1 MKKSFIA
8 LVAPLAMTLL
18 LAGCNQTKKTLG
30 LGRDTPDEF
39 TVLDRPPL
47 TVPPSIGLRP
57 PLEKGEDTSSYPH
70 DPKNEARKALFKKE
84 SRPHTRSERSQIE
97 RMLLEQAHSEET
109 DSGIRRIVNEEAKVK
124 NGYNEFVQDLL
135 FWQKK
140 KKKGDVINPLE
151 ENKKY
156 NNKGLPGK
164 ED

>member
-1 MKKSFIA
+1 MKKNLSIYM
-8 LVAPLAMTLL
+8 LATAAVTLL
-18 LAGCNQTKKTLG
+18 LSGCNQTKKTLG
-30 LGRDTPDEF
+30 LGRETPDEF

-57 PLEKGEDTSSYPH
+57 PLEKGEDSSSYTH
-70 DPKNEARKALFKKE
+70 DPKGEARRALFKKE
-84 SRPHTRSERSQIE
+84 SRTTHERSQVE
-97 RMLLEQAHSEET
+97 KMLLEQAHSEET

-140 KKKGDVINPLE
+140 NKKGDVINPLE

-156 NNKGLPGK
+156 NNKERPGA
-164 ED
+164 DD